1 MSKQF
6 NNKICA
12 AILLAIL
19 GFLSPSAQAQET
31 KDQGFDFSGY
41 EWVLKTFVNEKALV
55 DYSKLKAQRRQL
67 DTFAAAMGK
76 LTSATYEKWSE
87 KDKIAFWLNAYNGL
101 TLKAIIDNYP
111 IESSFLR
118 SRLWPKNSIRQIPG
132 VWKKITFM
140 VMGRNM
146 TLGHIEDGILRAKFD
161 EPRIHMAMVC
171 AATGCPPLRNEPYEG
186 DKLDEQ
192 LDDQSR
198 RFLGDSAKFKV
209 DRSKNTLH
217 LSEIFKWFADDFV
230 NKHGPRK
237 NVGSH
242 DRKMSAVL
250 NFVTTYLAE
259 AQKDYVLA
267 GKFKIKYVDYDWSLN
282 EQRIGK

>member
-1 MSKQF
+1 MSRQF

-12 AILLAIL
+12 AILSAIL
-19 GFLSPSAQAQET
+19 GLLLPCSQAQET
-31 KDQGFDFSGY
+31 KEHGFDSSGY
-41 EWVLKTFVNEKALV
+41 DWVLKTFVNEQAMV

-67 DTFAAAMGK
+67 DAFAAAMGK
-76 LTSATYEKWSE
+76 LTSDTYEKWSE

-118 SRLWPKNSIRQIPG
+118 SRIYPKNSIRQIAG

-146 TLGHIEDGILRAKFD
+146 TLGHIEDRILRAKFD

-171 AATGCPPLRNEPYEG
+171 AAMGCPPLRNEPYEG

-192 LDDQSR
+192 LDDQTR
-198 RFLGDSAKFKV
+198 RFLGNSAKFKI
-209 DRSKNTLH
+209 DRGKNPLR
-217 LSEIFKWFADDFV
+217 LSSIFEWFAGDFV
-230 NKHGPRK
+230 KKYGPKKNIGKHDK
-237 NVGSH
+237 
-242 DRKMSAVL
+242 KESAAL
-250 NFVTTYLAE
+250 NFVALYLTGV
-259 AQKDYVLA
+259 QKDYVLA
-267 GKFKIKYVDYDWSLN
+267 GKFKIKYLQYDWSLN
-282 EQRIGK
+282 EQRAQK